1 MRSKLLLVP
10 MSVAL
15 CAGSA
20 EAALLANARGNYQ
33 TTSAG
38 GTTANFNAG
47 AGLSDSVGTGRWNYF
62 GGASLLTF
70 GPAGNAGQSM
80 YATTGQPNNLPALG
94 DKQIFTNVIGPAPDE
109 IQMHA
114 GVAGLPATMT
124 WTAGASVSN
133 LAIRGDIQHGVA
145 VGSAKFDILV
155 NGVNSFSTTLVSTTP
170 AAFSLAGLSIAAGQ
184 KVEFILSDNGN
195 GTGGDIADLRAA
207 IFNTGAGVPGLL
219 FSETFNGF
227 NAPAGNFNGGQF
239 QTSLPVAFSGSVP
252 GWSQSGAGT
261 VHAVD
266 RANVFPNIVNPR
278 DFAVMIFGG
287 GGAGQQNVITLNS
300 AIAGSNVLGTQY
312 QLSFEDSPAVYQAGS
327 QATNS
332 TDGLLI
338 ELLRASD
345 NAVLHSFTH
354 LPGAWAGVFNPQPV
368 SFMYT
373 GNGTGD
379 LILRIGPGG
388 TSALSGRFGGGID
401 NLTLTALAAIPEP
414 STCVLAIVGLAF
426 LQRRRPSASGRAL
439 A

>member
-1 MRSKLLLVP
+1 MRSRFLMAPLSLVLFAS
-10 MSVAL
+10 SV
-15 CAGSA
+15 
-20 EAALLANARGNYQ
+20 EAALLADARGNFLAAPV
-33 TTSAG
+33 T

-47 AGLSDSVGTGRWNYF
+47 TGLSDSVGTGRWNYF

-70 GPAGNAGQSM
+70 APAGNAGQSM
-80 YATTGQPNNLPALG
+80 YGTTGQPNNLPALG

-114 GVAGLPATMT
+114 GVNGLPATMT

-133 LAIRGDIQHGVA
+133 LAIRGDIQHGIA

-155 NGVNSFSTTLVSTTP
+155 NGVNSFSTTLGSTTP
-170 AAFSLAGLSIAAGQ
+170 AAFSLSGLSISAGQ
-184 KVEFILSDNGN
+184 KVEFVLSNNGD

-207 IFNTGAGVPGLL
+207 IFNTAAPGLL

-252 GWSQSGAGT
+252 GWSQSGAGS

-266 RANVFPNIVNPR
+266 RANVNPNIVNPR

-287 GGAGQQNVITLNS
+287 GGAGQQNIITLNS

-312 QLSFEDSPAVYQAGS
+312 KLSFEDSPAVYQNGS

-332 TDGLLI
+332 TDGLLV

-379 LILRIGPGG
+379 LILRVGPGG
-388 TSALSGRFGGGID
+388 TSALSGRFGGVID

-426 LQRRRPSASGRAL
+426 LQRRRPSATGREL

>member
-1 MRSKLLLVP
+1 MRDMRIKLVMAPLSAILLA
-10 MSVAL
+10 S
-15 CAGSA
+15 SA
-20 EAALLANARGNYQ
+20 EAALLADARSNFLAAPV
-33 TTSAG
+33 T
-38 GTTANFNAG
+38 GTTANFNG
-47 AGLSDSVGTGRWNYF
+47 GTGLSDSAGTGRWNYSD
-62 GGASLLTF
+62 GTSLLTF

-80 YATTGQPNNLPALG
+80 YGTSGQPNSLPALG
-94 DKQIFTNVIGPAPDE
+94 DKQMFTNVIGPAPDE
-109 IQMHA
+109 VQMHA
-114 GVAGLPATMT
+114 GLGSLSSTMT

-133 LAIRGDIQHGVA
+133 LAIRGDIQHGIA

-155 NGVNSFSTTLVSTTP
+155 NGVNSFSTTLSSTTP
-170 AAFSLAGLSIAAGQ
+170 AAFSLSGLSIAAGQ
-184 KVEFILSDNGN
+184 KVDFILSNNGD
-195 GTGGDIADLRAA
+195 GTAGDIADLRAA

-227 NAPAGNFNGGQF
+227 NAPDANFNGGQF
-239 QTSLPVAFSGSVP
+239 QTNLPVAFSGSLP
-252 GWSQSGAGT
+252 GWSQAGAGT

-266 RANVFPNIVNPR
+266 RANVNPNIVNPR

-287 GGAGQQNVITLNS
+287 GGAGQQNVITLNN

-312 QLSFEDSPAVYQAGS
+312 KLSFEDSPAVYQAGS

-354 LPGAWAGVFNPQPV
+354 LPGAWAGAFSPQPV

-379 LILRIGPGG
+379 LIVRIGPGG

-401 NLTLTALAAIPEP
+401 NLTLASLAAIPEP
-414 STCVLAIVGLAF
+414 STCVLALGSLVF
-426 LQRRRPSASGRAL
+426 LRRRRPATA
-439 A
+439 